1 MTLLLKLIFAALISF
16 IVSLVIGPITIKM
29 LQRLKFG
36 QSIRSDGPQTH
47 LKKAGTPTM
56 GGILILFSLLAGLL
70 IVRAFSPL
78 VIWLTFLTLSFG
90 LIGLVDDLIIIITK
104 KSLGL
109 KARQKL
115 LAQIIFAGLAV
126 FFMIQNHF
134 PTSQLIP
141 FSNFK
146 LTFPA
151 GGLGNPLF
159 FLFAVFVIV
168 AFSNAVNLTD
178 GLDGLAGGTTAIA
191 VLFLGVLALFQH
203 QPELAVFSF
212 ALAGACFGFVWFNGP
227 PAQVFMGDTGSLA
240 LGAAL
245 SGIALFSQMSLF
257 FVIIG
262 GIFVAE
268 NLSVIIQVASYK
280 TTGKRVF
287 RMSPIHHHF
296 ELGGMVEPK
305 IMIRFWII
313 GIVLGVI
320 GILGYLIR

>member
-1 MTLLLKLIFAALISF
+1 MTLLLKLILAALISF

-109 KARQKL
+109 KARQKF

>member
-1 MTLLLKLIFAALISF
+1 MTLLLKLLFAALASF
-16 IVSLVIGPITIKM
+16 IIALVFGPFTINM
-29 LQRLKFG
+29 LHRFKFG
-36 QSIRSDGPQTH
+36 QSIRSDGPQSH

-56 GGILILFSLLAGLL
+56 GGILILFSLVVGLL
-70 IVRAFSPL
+70 IVRAYSPVVL
-78 VIWLTFLTLSFG
+78 WLLFLTLSFG
-90 LIGLVDDLIIIITK
+90 LIGLLDDMIIIITK

-109 KARQKL
+109 TARQKL
-115 LAQIIFAGLAV
+115 LAQIFFASLAV
-126 FFMIQNHF
+126 SFMIHYQL
-134 PTSQLIP
+134 PTAQQIP
-141 FSNFK
+141 FTNLR

-151 GGLGNPLF
+151 GGFGNPIF
-159 FLFAVFVIV
+159 FLYAVFVIV

-191 VLFLGVLALFQH
+191 ALFLGVLALFQH
-203 QPELAVFSF
+203 QPELAVFVF
-212 ALAGACFGFVWFNGP
+212 ALAGACLGFVWFNGP

-245 SGIALFSQMSLF
+245 AGIAIFSQMSLF

-268 NLSVIIQVASYK
+268 VLSVTIQVTSFK

-287 RMSPIHHHF
+287 RMSPLHHHF